1 MTQVAVV
8 GVGAV
13 GGVVAA
19 GLMSSGRVDVT
30 ACVRS
35 PLGGLRIVRPD
46 GSALEVSLTEVT
58 DPAEVSAVD
67 WVVLATK
74 AHQTAAAGPWLSRL
88 CGPGTRV
95 VVLQNGVEHRER
107 VAPLVGAARV
117 LPAVVEISAESQRRG
132 QVRLFG
138 QPRLT
143 VPEGDDGTRFQALC
157 QDSGIEV
164 TAVDDFVTAAWAK
177 LCLNTAN
184 GAVTALT
191 MQRMPVFAH
200 PRVAQLGRALV
211 EEARQVAAASGARLP
226 EDLADQVIARLRAM
240 PPESGSSMLW
250 DRLAGRQTEY
260 DARNGAV
267 VRAGA
272 RLGIPTP
279 YNETVTALLEAVSAR
294 GSGRPSDSA
303 GQAAETCPPR
313 P

>member
-1 MTQVAVV
+1 MTRVAVV

-19 GLMSSGRVDVT
+19 ELMATGRAEVT

-35 PLGGLRIVRPD
+35 PLGGLRIERPD
-46 GSALEVSLTEVT
+46 GSALEASVPEVT
-58 DPAEVSAVD
+58 DPAEVSAVE

-74 AHQTAAAGPWLSRL
+74 AYQTAATGPWLSRL
-88 CGPGTRV
+88 CGAGTRV

-117 LPAVVEISAESQRRG
+117 IPAVVEISAESQRRG
-132 QVRLFG
+132 QVRLFDR
-138 QPRLT
+138 PRLT
-143 VPEGDDGTRFQALC
+143 VPEGDGGADFAALC
-157 QDSGIEV
+157 QGSGIEV
-164 TAVDDFVTAAWAK
+164 TPTADFVTAAWTK
-177 LCLNTAN
+177 LCLNAAN

-191 MQRMPVFAH
+191 LQRMPVFTN

-226 EDLADQVIARLRAM
+226 DDLADQVIARLRAM

-250 DRLAGRQTEY
+250 DRLAGRELEY

-279 YNETVTALLEAVSAR
+279 YNDTVTALLEAVSAP
-294 GSGRPSDSA
+294 GDAS
-303 GQAAETCPPR
+303 
-313 P
+313 

>member
-1 MTQVAVV
+1 MTRVAVV

-19 GLMSSGRVDVT
+19 GLMSTGRADVT

-46 GSALEVSLTEVT
+46 GSALETSVPEVADSSAVS
-58 DPAEVSAVD
+58 PAE

-74 AHQTAAAGPWLSRL
+74 AHQTAGAGPWLRRL
-88 CGPGTRV
+88 CGAGTRV
-95 VVLQNGVEHRER
+95 VVLQNGVEHVER

-132 QVRLFG
+132 HVRLFG
-138 QPRLT
+138 RPRLT
-143 VPEGDDGTRFQALC
+143 VPSGDDGADFAALC
-157 QDSGIEV
+157 QGSGIEV
-164 TAVDDFVTAAWAK
+164 TSTGDFVTAAWAK
-177 LCLNTAN
+177 LCLNAAN

-191 MQRMPVFAH
+191 MQRMPVFAG
-200 PRVAQLGRALV
+200 PRIARLGRALV
-211 EEARQVAAASGARLP
+211 EEARQVASASGARLP
-226 EDLADQVIARLRAM
+226 EDLADQVVARLRAM

-250 DRLAGRQTEY
+250 DRLAGREMEY

-279 YNETVTALLEAVSAR
+279 YNETVTALLEAVSPPGN
-294 GSGRPSDSA
+294 GS
-303 GQAAETCPPR
+303 
-313 P
+313 